1 MAGRG
6 LDIQG
11 VQLVIN
17 FDAPASL
24 VDYIHRIGRTGR
36 MGNKGLA
43 LSLLLPS
50 DEPLFPDLARY
61 LRENKLNIPEFITHA
76 ILEND
81 TTPIIM

>member
-1 MAGRG
+1 
-6 LDIQG
+6 
-11 VQLVIN
+11 
-17 FDAPASL
+17 
-24 VDYIHRIGRTGR
+24 
-36 MGNKGLA
+36 MGNKGRA

-61 LRENKLNIPEFITHA
+61 LRENKLNIPEFIAHA